1 MRDFKVKQVYS
12 KSLIWNQKYDFRA
25 KLHDMKSN
33 YHFISFILK
42 LQNSVTQIHVF
53 SVSSNILFIQ

>member
-12 KSLIWNQKYDFRA
+12 KSLIWNHKYDFRA
-25 KLHDMKSN
+25 KLHDMESN

-42 LQNSVTQIHVF
+42 LQNSVT
-53 SVSSNILFIQ
+53 

>member
-1 MRDFKVKQVYS
+1 MVIELVECNLVWNQMRDFKVKKVYS
-12 KSLIWNQKYDFRA
+12 KSLICNHKYDFRA

-42 LQNSVTQIHVF
+42 LQNSVT
-53 SVSSNILFIQ
+53 